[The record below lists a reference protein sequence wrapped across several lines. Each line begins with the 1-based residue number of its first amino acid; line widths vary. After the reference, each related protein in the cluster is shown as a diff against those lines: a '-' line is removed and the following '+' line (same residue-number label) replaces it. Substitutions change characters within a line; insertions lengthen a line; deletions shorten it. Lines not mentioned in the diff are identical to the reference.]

1 MTQTYQMIDNRRR
14 KETYNERR
22 KETKKK
28 VYLSYRNSQ
37 RLFIFYTF
45 FDRIYFTIKSISFP
59 TPFKLRMDPKMTH

>member
-28 VYLSYRNSQ
+28 SLSLLEKFSAS
-37 RLFIFYTF
+37 FYILHF
-45 FDRIYFTIKSISFP
+45 F
-59 TPFKLRMDPKMTH
+59 